1 MERKYWFFYTF
12 LLGCTGIIALD
23 ATIQT
28 FKESPG
34 LYYDHL
40 GEAQLY
46 NTEWKIITYIN
57 LRDAEQNFRVV
68 KDYAQMSINFCKKY
82 INTFWVNYTDCIKD
96 IPHT

>member
-1 MERKYWFFYTF
+1 MEHKYWFFYTF
-12 LLGCTGIIALD
+12 LLGCAGIIALD
-23 ATIQT
+23 VTIQT

-46 NTEWKIITYIN
+46 NTEWKIVTYIN
-57 LRDAEQNFRVV
+57 LRDVEENFRVV
-68 KDYAQMSINFCKKY
+68 KDYAQMSINFCKKH